1 MDLQDIKQTD
11 LWTLYEQGR
20 NYARLINMY
29 SDTDRN
35 YRMYNGNQWEGLPI
49 SGIEPVQL
57 NFIKPI
63 VKYKVGTINS
73 NQYAINYSSENFEN
87 REFRKTA
94 EKTCKLLN
102 KKAFKIWEKDKLDL
116 KIRRVCKDSAINDEG
131 IIYVTYDEENQTPIN
146 EIINKN
152 DIYFGNENDSDIQ
165 SQPYIIVKRR
175 LPVILVQKIAEQNNV
190 PSEKL
195 NYIIGD
201 NDTFEEPGEQ
211 AKQEKDDMCT
221 ILTKMYKESGTVH
234 FEIATKYLEIKK
246 DTDSGL
252 KYYPVAHMI
261 WEEKEGSARGEGEV
275 RHLIPNQLEV
285 NKTIMRRLI
294 TVKHTA
300 YPTKIVNTDKI
311 SNPLDVDKVGVTIK
325 TKNGMTVEDVNK
337 VIGVVNPAQMSADVE
352 KVQNE
357 IISMSREL
365 AGAGDIATGQVNPET
380 ASGKAILAVQQASQQ
395 PLVEQLA
402 ELKNFI
408 EDLARIWL
416 DHITTYSEDGVVLEE
431 ELTDE
436 QTGEE
441 YTQLVTIPQSVLLEL
456 EASVKVDITPKGA
469 FDKYAQ
475 ELSLENMLKA
485 GYFNAENLSALKI
498 YVKTL
503 DDDAVAP
510 KGKLED
516 AIEYMEEE
524 QRKIAQINAQAQ
536 MLKQRAS
543 TFLDSDP
550 DTQASQI
557 SDAMKQTQIDRETTS
572 DERNAMSEE
581 RENVEEE

>member
-63 VKYKVGTINS
+63 VKYKIGTINS

-94 EKTCKLLN
+94 EKTCELLN
-102 KKAFKIWEKDKLDL
+102 KKAAKIWEKDQLDL
-116 KIRRVCKDSAINDEG
+116 KIRRICKDSAINDEG
-131 IIYVTYDEENQTPIN
+131 IMYITYDEENQSPIN
-146 EIINKN
+146 EIISKN
-152 DIYFGNENDSDIQ
+152 DIYFGNENNSDIQ
-165 SQPYIIVKRR
+165 SQPYIIIKRR
-175 LPVILVQKIAEQNNV
+175 LPVLTVQEMAKTQGV
-190 PSEKL
+190 SDEKL
-195 NYIIGD
+195 MYIVGD
-201 NDTFEEPGEQ
+201 NDNFEEPGEQ
-211 AKQEKDDMCT
+211 AKYEKDDMCT
-221 ILTKMYKESGTVH
+221 VVTKMYKENGTVH

-246 DTDSGL
+246 DADSGL
-252 KYYPVAHMI
+252 KLYPVAHMI

-300 YPTKIVNTDKI
+300 YPTKVINTDKI
-311 SNPLDVDKVGVTIK
+311 MNPTDVDKVGVTIK

-337 VIGVVNPAQMSADVE
+337 IVGVVNPAQMSTDVE

-357 IISMSREL
+357 IISLSREL
-365 AGAGDIATGQVNPET
+365 AGAGDIATGNVNPED

-395 PLVEQLA
+395 PLIEQLA

-416 DHITTYSEDGVVLEE
+416 DHITTYSKEGVTLEE
-431 ELTDE
+431 EVTDQ

-441 YTQLVTIPQSVLLEL
+441 FTQLVTIPQSVLLEL
-456 EASVKVDITPKGA
+456 QASVKVDITPKGA

-485 GYFNAENLSALKI
+485 GYFSADRLSELKT
-498 YVKTL
+498 YVSVL

-510 KGKLED
+510 KGKLEE
-516 AIEYMEEE
+516 AIEKMEEE

-536 MLKQRAS
+536 MLQQRAS

-557 SDAMKQTQIDRETTS
+557 NEAMQQVQAERQATGE
-572 DERNAMSEE
+572 ERNGMAEE
-581 RENVEEE
+581 RENVGEE

>member
-94 EKTCKLLN
+94 EKTCELLN
-102 KKAFKIWEKDKLDL
+102 KKAAKIWEKDQLDL
-116 KIRRVCKDSAINDEG
+116 KIRRICKDSAINDEG
-131 IIYVTYDEENQTPIN
+131 VMYITYDEENQSPIN
-146 EIINKN
+146 EIISKN
-152 DIYFGNENDSDIQ
+152 DIYFGNENDSNIQ
-165 SQPYIIVKRR
+165 AQPYIIIKRR
-175 LPVILVQKIAEQNNV
+175 LPVLTVQEMAKTQGV
-190 PSEKL
+190 SDEKL
-195 NYIIGD
+195 MYIVGD
-201 NDTFEEPGEQ
+201 NDNFEEPGEQ
-211 AKQEKDDMCT
+211 AKYEKDDMCT
-221 ILTKMYKESGTVH
+221 VVTKMYRESGTVH

-246 DTDSGL
+246 DADSGL
-252 KYYPVAHMI
+252 KLYPVAHMI

-300 YPTKIVNTDKI
+300 YPTKVVNTDKI
-311 SNPLDVDKVGVTIK
+311 INPSDVDKVGVTIK
-325 TKNGMTVEDVNK
+325 AKGGMAVDDVNK
-337 VIGVVNPAQMSADVE
+337 LIGVVNPAQMSTDVE

-357 IISMSREL
+357 IISLSREL
-365 AGAGDIATGQVNPET
+365 AGAGDIATGNINPED

-408 EDLARIWL
+408 EDLARVWL
-416 DHITTYSEDGVVLEE
+416 DHITTYSKDGVTLEE
-431 ELTDE
+431 EVTDQ

-441 YTQLVTIPQSVLLEL
+441 FTQLVTVPQSVLLEL
-456 EASVKVDITPKGA
+456 QASVKVDVTPKGA

-485 GYFNAENLSALKI
+485 GYFSANRLSELKT
-498 YVKTL
+498 YVSVL

-516 AIEYMEEE
+516 AIEQMEEE

-536 MLKQRAS
+536 MLQQRAS

-550 DTQASQI
+550 DSQVSQI
-557 SDAMKQTQIDRETTS
+557 NDAMQQVQAERLATGE
-572 DERNAMSEE
+572 ERNGMAEE
-581 RENVEEE
+581 RENVGN

>member
-11 LWTLYEQGR
+11 LWALYEQGR

-94 EKTCKLLN
+94 EKTCELLN
-102 KKAFKIWEKDKLDL
+102 KKAAKIWEKDQLDL
-116 KIRRVCKDSAINDEG
+116 KIRRICKDSAINDEG
-131 IIYVTYDEENQTPIN
+131 VMYITYDEENQSPIN
-146 EIINKN
+146 EIISKN
-152 DIYFGNENDSDIQ
+152 DIYFGNENDSNIQ
-165 SQPYIIVKRR
+165 AQPYIIIKRR
-175 LPVILVQKIAEQNNV
+175 LPVLTVQEMAKTQGV
-190 PSEKL
+190 SDEKL
-195 NYIIGD
+195 MYIVGD
-201 NDTFEEPGEQ
+201 NDNFEEPGEQ
-211 AKQEKDDMCT
+211 AKYEKDDMCT
-221 ILTKMYKESGTVH
+221 VVTKMYRESGTVH

-246 DTDSGL
+246 DADSGL
-252 KYYPVAHMI
+252 KLYPVAHMI

-300 YPTKIVNTDKI
+300 YPTKVVNTDKI
-311 SNPLDVDKVGVTIK
+311 INPSDVDKVGVTIK
-325 TKNGMTVEDVNK
+325 AKGGMAVDDVNK
-337 VIGVVNPAQMSADVE
+337 LIGVVNPAQMSTDVE

-357 IISMSREL
+357 IISLSREL
-365 AGAGDIATGQVNPET
+365 AGAGDIATGNINPED

-402 ELKNFI
+402 ELKNFV
-408 EDLARIWL
+408 EDLARVWL
-416 DHITTYSEDGVVLEE
+416 DHITTYSKDGVTLEE
-431 ELTDE
+431 EVTDQ

-441 YTQLVTIPQSVLLEL
+441 FTQLVTVPQSVLLEL
-456 EASVKVDITPKGA
+456 QASVKVDVTPKGA

-485 GYFNAENLSALKI
+485 GYFSADRLSELKT
-498 YVKTL
+498 YVSVL

-516 AIEYMEEE
+516 AIEQMEEE

-536 MLKQRAS
+536 MLQQRAS

-550 DTQASQI
+550 DSQVSQI
-557 SDAMKQTQIDRETTS
+557 NDAMQQVQAERLATGE
-572 DERNAMSEE
+572 ERNGMAEE
-581 RENVEEE
+581 RENVGN

>member
-63 VKYKVGTINS
+63 VKYKIGTINS

-87 REFRKTA
+87 KEFRKTA
-94 EKTCKLLN
+94 EKTCELLN
-102 KKAFKIWEKDKLDL
+102 KKAAKIWEKDQLDL
-116 KIRRVCKDSAINDEG
+116 KIRRICKDSAINDEG
-131 IIYVTYDEENQTPIN
+131 VMYITYDEENQTPIN
-146 EIINKN
+146 EIISKN
-152 DIYFGNENDSDIQ
+152 DIYFGNENDSNIQ
-165 SQPYIIVKRR
+165 NQPYIIIKRR
-175 LPVILVQKIAEQNNV
+175 LPVLTVQEMAKTQGV
-190 PSEKL
+190 GDEKL
-195 NYIIGD
+195 IYIVGD
-201 NDTFEEPGEQ
+201 NDNFEEPGEQ
-211 AKQEKDDMCT
+211 AKYEKDDMCT
-221 ILTKMYKESGTVH
+221 VITKMYKENGTVH

-246 DTDSGL
+246 DADSGL
-252 KYYPVAHMI
+252 KLYPVAHMI

-300 YPTKIVNTDKI
+300 YPTKVINTDKVM
-311 SNPLDVDKVGVTIK
+311 NPSDVDKVGVTIK
-325 TKNGMTVEDVNK
+325 TKAGMTVEDVNK

-357 IISMSREL
+357 IISLSREL
-365 AGAGDIATGQVNPET
+365 AGAGDIATGNVNPED

-408 EDLARIWL
+408 EDLARVWL
-416 DHITTYSEDGVVLEE
+416 DHITTYSKDGVTLEE
-431 ELTDE
+431 EVTDP

-441 YTQLVTIPQSVLLEL
+441 YTQLITVPQSVLLEL
-456 EASVKVDITPKGA
+456 QASVKVDVTPKGA

-485 GYFNAENLSALKI
+485 GYFSADRLSELKT
-498 YVKTL
+498 YVSVL

-516 AIEYMEEE
+516 AIEQMEAE
-524 QRKIAQINAQAQ
+524 QKKIAEINAQAQ

-550 DTQASQI
+550 DSQVSQI
-557 SDAMKQTQIDRETTS
+557 NDAMQQVQA
-572 DERNAMSEE
+572 ERLAT
-581 RENVEEE
+581 

>member
-1 MDLQDIKQTD
+1 MDIQDIKQTD

-20 NYARLINMY
+20 NYARLIKMY

-49 SGIEPVQL
+49 TGIEPVQL

-63 VKYKVGTINS
+63 IKYKVGTINS

-94 EKTCKLLN
+94 EKTCELLN
-102 KKAFKIWEKDKLDL
+102 KKAAKIWEKDQLDL
-116 KIRRVCKDSAINDEG
+116 KIRRICKDSAINDEG
-131 IIYVTYDEENQTPIN
+131 VMYITYDEDNQSPIN
-146 EIINKN
+146 EIISKN
-152 DIYFGNENDSDIQ
+152 DIYFGNENDSNIQ
-165 SQPYIIVKRR
+165 AQPYIIIKRR
-175 LPVILVQKIAEQNNV
+175 LPVLTVQEMAKDQGV
-190 PSEKL
+190 SDEKL
-195 NYIIGD
+195 IYIVGD
-201 NDTFEEPGEQ
+201 NDNFEEPGEQ
-211 AKQEKDDMCT
+211 AKYEKDDMCT
-221 ILTKMYKESGTVH
+221 VVTKMYKEHGTVH

-246 DTDSGL
+246 DADSGL
-252 KYYPVAHMI
+252 KLYPVAHMI

-300 YPTKIVNTDKI
+300 YPTKVINTDKI
-311 SNPLDVDKVGVTIK
+311 MNPSDVDKVGVTIK
-325 TKNGMTVEDVNK
+325 TKAGMTIEDVNK
-337 VIGVVNPAQMSADVE
+337 LIGVVNPAQMSTDVE

-357 IISMSREL
+357 IISLSREL
-365 AGAGDIATGQVNPET
+365 AGAGDIATGNVNPED

-408 EDLARIWL
+408 EDLARVWL
-416 DHITTYSEDGVVLEE
+416 DHITTYSKDGVILEE
-431 ELTDE
+431 AVTDQ

-441 YTQLVTIPQSVLLEL
+441 FTQLITVPQSVLLEL
-456 EASVKVDITPKGA
+456 QASVKVDVTPKGA

-485 GYFNAENLSALKI
+485 GYFSANRLSELKT
-498 YVKTL
+498 YVSVL

-510 KGKLED
+510 KGKLEE
-516 AIEYMEEE
+516 AIEQMEEE

-536 MLKQRAS
+536 MLQQRAS

-550 DTQASQI
+550 DSQVSQI
-557 SDAMKQTQIDRETTS
+557 SEAMQQVQA
-572 DERNAMSEE
+572 ERQGIGEE
-581 RENVEEE
+581 RETIGEE